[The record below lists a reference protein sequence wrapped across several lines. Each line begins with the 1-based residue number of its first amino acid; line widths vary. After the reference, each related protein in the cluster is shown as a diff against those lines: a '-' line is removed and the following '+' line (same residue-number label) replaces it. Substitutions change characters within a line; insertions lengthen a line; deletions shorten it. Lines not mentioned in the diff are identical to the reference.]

1 MKFVRLLGVA
11 TAALFASAL
20 LVALNSGAAQ
30 AEELEWHR
38 IFGIPEAFNVVGSGT
53 GAVGGGAPWTT
64 TSGDAE
70 VDLKDGKI
78 KFNVEGLVLAVGG
91 NATAKLS
98 GLDIG
103 TPAGV
108 TAVKGT
114 LVCSVSGA
122 ANGGNSV
129 LVDTDTVPLDAQGDA
144 NFSGK
149 IGTLPSACTT
159 SDIAFLI
166 RIVDPVGF
174 ANLWIAAGGVLT
186 VDHDH
191 DHDHD
196 D

>member
-1 MKFVRLLGVA
+1 MKFLKLLGIA

-20 LVALNSGAAQ
+20 LIAQSSSAAQ
-30 AEELEWHR
+30 AQELEWHR

-91 NATAKLS
+91 NTTAMLS

-108 TAVKGT
+108 TEVKGT
-114 LVCSVSGA
+114 LVCNVSGA
-122 ANGGNSV
+122 TNGGNSV
-129 LVDTDTVPLDAQGDA
+129 LVDTDAVPLSAQGDA
-144 NFSGK
+144 YFSGK
-149 IGTLPSACTT
+149 VGTIPSTCGT
-159 SDIAFLI
+159 SDVAFLI
-166 RIVDPVGF
+166 RIVDPAGF
-174 ANLWIAAGGVLT
+174 LNFWIAAGGVLT

-191 DHDHD
+191 DHDD
-196 D
+196 

>member
-1 MKFVRLLGVA
+1 MKFLKLLGIA
-11 TAALFASAL
+11 TATLFASAL
-20 LVALNSGAAQ
+20 LIAQSSSAAQ
-30 AEELEWHR
+30 AQELEWHR

-91 NATAKLS
+91 NTTAMLS

-108 TAVKGT
+108 TEVKGT
-114 LVCSVSGA
+114 LVCNVSGA
-122 ANGGNSV
+122 TNGGNSV
-129 LVDTDTVPLDAQGDA
+129 LVDTDSVPLSAQGDA
-144 NFSGK
+144 HFSGK
-149 IGTLPSACTT
+149 VGTIPSTCGT
-159 SDIAFLI
+159 SDVAFLI

-186 VDHDH
+186 VGH